1 MTNQSLNRIG
11 TSLLLLV
18 FLAIAIAI
26 VANVANHTHITAEQ
40 HVFDGNAVH
49 GAAAIYQYGCGTCHQ
64 IPGIRGADGMAG
76 PTLEKLSERSIL
88 AGHLSNN
95 PDNLIL
101 WIEHPQHVLPG
112 NSMPEL
118 GVSDTDAR
126 DIAAYLYSLH

>member
-1 MTNQSLNRIG
+1 MTNESLNRIG
-11 TSLLLLV
+11 TGLLLLV

-26 VANVANHTHITAEQ
+26 VANVANHTGVMAEQ
-40 HVFDGNAVH
+40 HVFDGNTAH

-76 PTLEKLSERSIL
+76 PTLKNLSERSIL

-95 PDNLIL
+95 PDNLMM

-112 NSMPEL
+112 N
-118 GVSDTDAR
+118 
-126 DIAAYLYSLH
+126 